1 MRRKCVKTI
10 LSPRLTRG
18 QDSFDIPP
26 IKISPSLLSRWRGGY
41 FIIAVYTD
49 YSNYKIFFT
58 FVVLKRLLN

>member
-1 MRRKCVKTI
+1 MRNRTTADRPYKK
-10 LSPRLTRG
+10 
-18 QDSFDIPP
+18 
-26 IKISPSLLSRWRGGY
+26 SPSLLSRWRGGY